1 MKRATLLFVALT
13 ALVAF
18 LLGLVASGARMH
30 EGASPYPL
38 RAERPA
44 ATQIS
49 VTAGPIVVPANEAGG
64 GPADFASVA
73 ARLNGAVVNVDSA
86 ARSSEEDRSR
96 LVIPR
101 RWPDDSGARE
111 GSGSGF
117 IIDPAGF
124 ILTNFHVIDG
134 ADRLTVKLR
143 DGRVFRA
150 QVVGIDPAIDVALL
164 QIAAHDALP
173 VAPLGSSES
182 LRVGEWVCAIGN
194 PLGYDHSVTVG
205 VVSFLGRKVFDPSLD
220 ALIQTD
226 AAITFGNSG
235 GPLINAR
242 GQVVGIT
249 TAISAQAANIGFA
262 VPIDQV
268 VGVLPQLRAHG
279 RVSRGYIGIGLTNVT
294 TVLQRALKLGPD
306 HGALVEYVSTD
317 TPAERA
323 GLRTYDVIVAADG
336 QAVRSDEELIRYIS
350 AREPGA
356 MASLDVWRDGGMR
369 TVDVKLEERP
379 LPAAAQPRGPLG
391 ANVEPAGRDTALL
404 GFSVRDRDVADL
416 HRLALPDTL
425 AGVIIV
431 DVDPAGPARVSP
443 IHRGQVL
450 LEINRQRV
458 TTEAEFRAVVASL
471 RPGTSVAVLVYDP
484 SLKERAIYAITT
496 DPQS

>member
-1 MKRATLLFVALT
+1 MKRTALLIVALT
-13 ALVAF
+13 AVVSF
-18 LLGLVASGARMH
+18 LLGLVASESRSRDGA
-30 EGASPYPL
+30 APYPL
-38 RAERPA
+38 RPQAAQHVPITVASEPA
-44 ATQIS
+44 
-49 VTAGPIVVPANEAGG
+49 VPMAAPWNGQ
-64 GPADFASVA
+64 ADFAAVA
-73 ARLNGAVVNVDSA
+73 SNLNGAVVNVDAA
-86 ARSSEEDRSR
+86 ARTSDDRSR

-101 RWPDDSGARE
+101 RWPDEGGARE

-143 DGRVFRA
+143 DGRMFRA
-150 QVVGIDPAIDVALL
+150 QVVGVDPAIDVALL
-164 QIAAHDALP
+164 QIPAREPLA
-173 VAPLGSSES
+173 VAPLGRSES

-268 VGVLPQLRAHG
+268 VGVLPQLREHG

-294 TVLQRALKLGPD
+294 AVMQRALKLGPD
-306 HGALVEYVSTD
+306 HGALVEYVSND

-336 QAVRSDEELIRYIS
+336 HAVQSDEELIRYI
-350 AREPGA
+350 
-356 MASLDVWRDGGMR
+356 
-369 TVDVKLEERP
+369 
-379 LPAAAQPRGPLG
+379 
-391 ANVEPAGRDTALL
+391 
-404 GFSVRDRDVADL
+404 
-416 HRLALPDTL
+416 
-425 AGVIIV
+425 
-431 DVDPAGPARVSP
+431 
-443 IHRGQVL
+443 
-450 LEINRQRV
+450 
-458 TTEAEFRAVVASL
+458 
-471 RPGTSVAVLVYDP
+471 
-484 SLKERAIYAITT
+484 
-496 DPQS
+496 

>member
-1 MKRATLLFVALT
+1 MLV
-13 ALVAF
+13 ALVAVVSF
-18 LLGLVASGARMH
+18 LLGLVAAGTRSH
-30 EGASPYPL
+30 DGASPYPI
-38 RAERPA
+38 RPDGA
-44 ATQIS
+44 AS
-49 VTAGPIVVPANEAGG
+49 KPLAVTSEPAITPASIAPSGQ
-64 GPADFASVA
+64 ADFATVA
-73 ARLNGAVVNVDSA
+73 ALLNGAVVNVDAA
-86 ARSSEEDRSR
+86 ARASDDRSR

-101 RWPDDSGARE
+101 RWPDDGSGRE

-143 DGRVFRA
+143 DGRMFRA
-150 QVVGIDPAIDVALL
+150 TVVGVDPAIDVALL
-164 QIAAHDALP
+164 QIAAREPLP
-173 VAPLGSSES
+173 VAPLGHSDS

-205 VVSFLGRKVFDPSLD
+205 VVSFIGRKVFDPSLD

-235 GPLINAR
+235 GPLINGR

-268 VGVLPQLRAHG
+268 IGVLPQLRERG

-294 TVLQRALKLGPD
+294 SVLQRALKIDPA
-306 HGALVEYVSTD
+306 HGALVEYVSAD

-323 GLRTYDVIVAADG
+323 GLRTYDVITAIDG
-336 QAVRSDEELIRYIS
+336 HPVQSDEELIRYIS
-350 AREPGA
+350 AREPGG
-356 MASLDVWRDGGMR
+356 MAALDVWRDGAVR
-369 TVDVKLEERP
+369 PIQVKLEERP
-379 LPAAAQPRGPLG
+379 LLPALQPRGPVN
-391 ANVEPAGRDTALL
+391 ANVEPASRDGAAL
-404 GFSVRDRDVADL
+404 GFTVRDSDGTDL
-416 HRLALPDTL
+416 RRLALPDRL
-425 AGVIIV
+425 SGVVIV

-450 LEINRQRV
+450 LEVNRQRV
-458 TTEAEFRAVVASL
+458 TSEAEFRAVLAGL
-471 RPGTSVAVLVYDP
+471 RPGSAVAVLVYDP
-484 SLKERAIYAITT
+484 ALKERAIYSIMI
-496 DPQS
+496 DPS

>member
-13 ALVAF
+13 AVVAF
-18 LLGLVASGARMH
+18 LLGLVASGTRMH

-44 ATQIS
+44 TTPFS
-49 VTAGPIVVPANEAGG
+49 LTAGPIVVPANESGG
-64 GPADFASVA
+64 LADFAAVA

-86 ARSSEEDRSR
+86 ARSTEEDRSR

-101 RWPDDSGARE
+101 RWPDEGGARE

-117 IIDPAGF
+117 IIDPAGY

-143 DGRVFRA
+143 DGRMFRA

-164 QIAAHDALP
+164 QISAHDALP
-173 VAPLGSSES
+173 VAPLGNSGS

-268 VGVLPQLRAHG
+268 VGVLPQLREHG

-294 TVLQRALKLGPD
+294 AVMQRALKLGPD
-306 HGALVEYVSTD
+306 HGALVEYVSND

-336 QAVRSDEELIRYIS
+336 HAVQSDEELIRYIS

-356 MASLDVWRDGGMR
+356 VASLDVWRDGEVR
-369 TVDVKLEERP
+369 KLDVKLEERP
-379 LPAAAQPRGPLG
+379 LPPAAQPRAPIG
-391 ANVEPAGRDTALL
+391 ANVEPAGRAGALL
-404 GFSVRDRDVADL
+404 GFSVRDRDVSDL

-425 AGVIIV
+425 AGVIVV
-431 DVDPAGPARVSP
+431 DVDPAGPARISP